1 MGKTNSAGS
10 LQLSH
15 LRPVEEI
22 QTDRQYVQNT
32 GLIVLP
38 LKCLTFLRHQ
48 QHWSGDHRAI
58 VRPHHTI
65 PLSKAMGS
73 LDKHWPRL
81 IRYLEEGTYL
91 IDNSRTENAI
101 LPFL

>member
-1 MGKTNSAGS
+1 MGKKNSAGS

-15 LRPVEEI
+15 LRPEEEI

-48 QHWSGDHRAI
+48 QH
-58 VRPHHTI
+58 
-65 PLSKAMGS
+65 
-73 LDKHWPRL
+73 
-81 IRYLEEGTYL
+81 
-91 IDNSRTENAI
+91 
-101 LPFL
+101 